1 MFSSPVGA
9 ALVDSPLTMGM
20 FAIWTQ
26 NLAGNGHDS
35 DVGQRSTRSTQRG
48 VLIGGF
54 PFLGCAPTLPG
65 DELARDQGGMSMATI
80 QQSIISRV
88 QPGRFDDFLSLNG
101 EAVKLHERLGVPG
114 ARVFLAGAAG
124 ESAGTVIFAT
134 EHPSM
139 AAYAAYGEAVAAD
152 GEMQALLAR
161 LRSKDSPVVIEQQTL
176 ATEIPLGRTPNPTR
190 GTVVE
195 VHASRAT
202 PGRLEDVM
210 AMGRRVCDFVES
222 NGATNARSFH

>member
-1 MFSSPVGA
+1 
-9 ALVDSPLTMGM
+9 
-20 FAIWTQ
+20 
-26 NLAGNGHDS
+26 
-35 DVGQRSTRSTQRG
+35 
-48 VLIGGF
+48 
-54 PFLGCAPTLPG
+54 
-65 DELARDQGGMSMATI
+65 MATI

-88 QPGRFDDFLSLNG
+88 QPGRFEDFLSLNG

-124 ESAGTVIFAT
+124 ESAGTVIFST

-139 AAYAAYGEAVAAD
+139 AAYAAYGEAVAVD

-161 LRSKDSPVVIEQQTL
+161 LRSKDSPIVIEQQSL

-195 VHASRAT
+195 VHASRAV
-202 PGRLEDVM
+202 PGRLEDVI

-222 NGATNARSFH
+222 NGATNARSFQLSHAGLGTGTLLTSWEFPSLGAWGKAGDAWVTDAEGQSIAMESAGTASPVAHLFSAVYSELPI

>member
-1 MFSSPVGA
+1 
-9 ALVDSPLTMGM
+9 
-20 FAIWTQ
+20 
-26 NLAGNGHDS
+26 
-35 DVGQRSTRSTQRG
+35 
-48 VLIGGF
+48 
-54 PFLGCAPTLPG
+54 
-65 DELARDQGGMSMATI
+65 MSMATI

-139 AAYAAYGEAVAAD
+139 EAYAVYAEAVAAD

-176 ATEIPLGRTPNPTR
+176 AAEIPLSRTPKPTR

-210 AMGRRVCDFVES
+210 AMGRRVCDFVEA
-222 NGATNARSFH
+222 NGATNARSFQLTHAGLGTGTLLTSWEFSSLRAWGKATDAWETEAEGQSIAIESAGAGSPVAHVFSAVYSEIPI